1 MYHLADSLAEFV
13 VFTEFRKQ
21 ARIFPG
27 RCTFLLPASYACNIG
42 DGKIRYS
49 LSASTIPCTDLVLR
63 GIYVSTSGSL
73 VQRVKAVVSHLD
85 LGSGRLNRHHRHSY
99 APQRLIR
106 TRGCT
111 WYTISLRRYSG
122 SSQDIDPR
130 LSVGFIDLRGV
141 LHYGADCHDI
151 AQPLPPGSN

>member
-111 WYTISLRRYSG
+111 LVYDQSKTLFWLL
-122 SSQDIDPR
+122 PR
-130 LSVGFIDLRGV
+130 HRSTPFCGVHRLARGFALWGR
-141 LHYGADCHDI
+141 
-151 AQPLPPGSN
+151 LP